1 MWNRLEIINRG
12 RVNSK
17 NCTLYIIHVHPQLRI
32 TFPASYLLNV
42 CNVFTT
48 LLTKMF
54 LQLWKVSKNLAYPGL
69 KYPNNVQ
76 LSQHDIH
83 NIQKLVFVG
92 FCSDHYCILY
102 TQIYNSAILLYTVSV
117 FLNIFLVKNEVV
129 IADRLV
135 VSRMLNKF
143 IPLLLLSHIWL
154 IYWVTANGRSADTHV
169 FSPGGFSHNWQLTN
183 VWTLTHVWRRDKNR
197 NIKEGMRKMRS
208 LMCVCVFIKWI
219 SNGHW
224 IESLLVATER
234 FNNIDLTMG

>member
-1 MWNRLEIINRG
+1 MYFL
-12 RVNSK
+12 
-17 NCTLYIIHVHPQLRI
+17 HVHPQLQI

-92 FCSDHYCILY
+92 FCSDSLLHIVYADLQLSDFVIL
-102 TQIYNSAILLYTVSV
+102 SV
-117 FLNIFLVKNEVV
+117 FLNIFLVRNEVV

-183 VWTLTHVWRRDKNR
+183 VWTLTHVWKRDKNR
-197 NIKEGMRKMRS
+197 NFKEGMRKMRS

-219 SNGHW
+219 SNMASAGLSH
-224 IESLLVATER
+224 R
-234 FNNIDLTMG
+234 Y